1 MWVYFYVSKE
11 RVKQIAL
18 QAVPLTLAERI
29 NKWDVKGI
37 AKGSVDAESAK
48 LLEFL
53 GVKGKASGSGEVS
66 TSRISEKKFTPTD
79 EAILEDVR
87 SYIVKNENYVDLASI
102 ENTTD
107 VNGRLLKFKGSFKPI
122 VSGGSAAEK
131 IASYEEVD
139 YVLWSGKCGNQN
151 VTFVTSKQSLISH
164 SPVIQSILNEKQL
177 LELEGFAVTLAE
189 KVEDPIPILPLFFG
203 IQIGM
208 S

>member
-29 NKWDVKGI
+29 KKWDVRGV

-53 GVKGKASGSGEVS
+53 GVKGKASGSGEIS
-66 TSRISEKKFTPTD
+66 TSRLSENKFTPSD

-87 SYIVKNENYVDLASI
+87 SYIVKNKDYVDIATI
-102 ENTTD
+102 ENKTD
-107 VNGRLLKFKGSFKPI
+107 VNGRLLMFKGSFKPI
-122 VSGGSAAEK
+122 VSGDGAAEK
-131 IASYEEVD
+131 IANYEEAD
-139 YVLWSGKCGNQN
+139 YVLWSGKCQNQN

-164 SPVIQSILNEKQL
+164 SPIIQSILNEKQL
-177 LELEGFAVTLAE
+177 LELEGFAVTLTE

-203 IQIGM
+203 IQIGK